1 MPHPNQSQCSP
12 QLRSPHS
19 QGSQTRLSSSSESMH
34 TSASLL
40 SNAAVRRTRFPRRS
54 RPGATSIADIF
65 VQSLVAAG
73 YCHNHSPRGRGLS
86 TVSIESTKGN
96 AKGPGDKGLERTSR
110 QFSAQSA
117 PGSLSARV
125 RSLGAHRP
133 RTQQMFTS
141 SVAQRLEIP
150 DTDDFQTERF
160 SSNEPSHKT
169 PVDNVNSS
177 LAHGSTNPPLPRER
191 MRSETMVQRGDRDNL
206 PFCDRGPIK
215 VNHSHRDVEKH
226 PIHKGHIE
234 EKYPSYKSPRE
245 QLFQYT
251 SKIYEAA
258 LGPSMDWKKVVD
270 SLMPVKT
277 TFYRRDETTTLAK
290 IESVR
295 NLLEAMWD
303 KRKSN
308 HHVFTLYREVPSP
321 GVAHLSKRSRGAL
334 LRRFAE
340 PPDRRWVDAR
350 RYLALIE
357 DMLTAG
363 LPISRSLWTS
373 AIHLAGRATGKVN
386 KQDLVRAIGIWH
398 QMEHIGRVESDEV
411 VFGVLFDIA
420 TKSGQYTVADRIL
433 EEMESRKLQFGRA
446 GKISKLFYY
455 GLLQDP
461 VAIRREFDEYVES
474 GEIVDTTVIN
484 CLIASFLNAGE
495 KRTAV
500 QLYQRL
506 LATAST
512 THLSSHTDRASWHV
526 SGPSLTPELVPYR
539 RRNKKLG
546 RVLQMSASLKDS
558 SPRHHRALQR
568 ALLVAPDTRTFH
580 IFLKHHAHR
589 SGTLDAFMSI
599 VSDMEGIYRVPPRG
613 MIYLLLFDGFAHN
626 GRSKRGW
633 SAEKLRTVWTTY
645 LRALHE
651 SKSRLHR
658 RSFALPP
665 FFGWENPLGDTNI
678 AVTSKPHRHPS
689 IATENLYTQLPSV
702 ATGPQNGT
710 SETQN
715 SHEMSVG
722 DVSTDGRLD
731 DLLDLHGDSSI
742 PHLTDQRAR
751 EPPDEDDLEFLE
763 GRIENGVF
771 LGRRMIITILR
782 AFGTCCSE
790 NDLMEVW
797 LRIERIWQPEK
808 RKGLDVLA
816 VKEELDKQ
824 LEKFRPPN

>member
-12 QLRSPHS
+12 QLRSPPS
-19 QGSQTRLSSSSESMH
+19 QGSETRFPSSSESMH

-40 SNAAVRRTRFPRRS
+40 SNAAVRRTRFPRHS

-73 YCHNHSPRGRGLS
+73 YCHKHAPRGRGLS
-86 TVSIESTKGN
+86 TVSIKSTKCN
-96 AKGPGDKGLERTSR
+96 TNSPGDKGLERTSR

-150 DTDDFQTERF
+150 DTDDFQTDQL
-160 SSNEPSHKT
+160 SANEPSLKT
-169 PVDNVNSS
+169 QVDNANSS
-177 LAHGSTNPPLPRER
+177 LTHGNTAPRLPRER
-191 MRSETMVQRGDRDNL
+191 MRSETIVRLEDRDNT
-206 PFCDRGPIK
+206 PFCDREPIE
-215 VNHSHRDVEKH
+215 VNYSHQEVEKH
-226 PIHKGHIE
+226 PIHKSHIE
-234 EKYPSYKSPRE
+234 EKYSSYKSPRE
-245 QLFQYT
+245 ELFQYT
-251 SKIYEAA
+251 SRIYEAA
-258 LGPSMDWKKVVD
+258 LGPSMDWRKAVD
-270 SLMPVKT
+270 SLMPAET
-277 TFYRRDETTTLAK
+277 TIHRRDETTITTATE

-308 HHVFTLYREVPSP
+308 HYVFTLYRELPSP

-357 DMLTAG
+357 DMLTAR
-363 LPISRSLWTS
+363 LPLSRSLWTS

-446 GKISKLFYY
+446 GKVSKIFYY
-455 GLLQDP
+455 GLTQDP
-461 VAIRREFDEYVES
+461 VGISRTFDEYVES
-474 GEIVDTTVIN
+474 GEIVDITVIN
-484 CLIASFLNAGE
+484 CLMASFLNAGE
-495 KRTAV
+495 KKTAR

-506 LATAST
+506 LTTAST
-512 THLSSHTDRASWHV
+512 THLASTTDKASWHV
-526 SGPSLTPELVPYR
+526 SGPTLTPELVPYR
-539 RRNKKLG
+539 RRNKKLS
-546 RVLQMSASLKDS
+546 RVLQMSASLKDTF
-558 SPRHHRALQR
+558 PRHHRALQQ

-599 VSDMEGIYRVPPRG
+599 VSDMERIYRVPPRG
-613 MIYLLLFDGFAHN
+613 MIYLLLFDGFARN

-633 SAEKLRTVWTTY
+633 SAEHLRTVWTAY

-651 SKSRLHR
+651 SRSRLHR

-665 FFGWENPLGDTNI
+665 FFNWENPLGDTNL
-678 AVTSKPHRHPS
+678 AVTSKSHRYPS
-689 IATENLYTQLPSV
+689 ITTDNLYTQLPSV
-702 ATGPQNGT
+702 ATGPPNGT
-710 SETQN
+710 SMN
-715 SHEMSVG
+715 VG
-722 DVSTDGRLD
+722 EVSTDSHLG
-731 DLLDLHGDSSI
+731 DLLDLHDDPSI
-742 PHLTDQRAR
+742 PHLTDQRTR

-763 GRIENGVF
+763 RRIENGVF

-824 LEKFRPPN
+824 LERFRQPN

>member
-19 QGSQTRLSSSSESMH
+19 QGSETRFLSSSESMH

-40 SNAAVRRTRFPRRS
+40 SNAAVRRTRFPRHS

-73 YCHNHSPRGRGLS
+73 YCHKHSPRGRGLS
-86 TVSIESTKGN
+86 TVSIKSTKGN
-96 AKGPGDKGLERTSR
+96 TTKSPGDKWLGETSR

-125 RSLGAHRP
+125 RTLGAHRP
-133 RTQQMFTS
+133 RTQQIFTS
-141 SVAQRLEIP
+141 SVAQRLEIS
-150 DTDDFQTERF
+150 DTDDFQTEQL
-160 SSNEPSHKT
+160 SANEPSHKT
-169 PVDNVNSS
+169 LVDTVNSS
-177 LAHGSTNPPLPRER
+177 LTHGNTAPPLPRER
-191 MRSETMVQRGDRDNL
+191 MRSGAMVQREDRDNL
-206 PFCDRGPIK
+206 PFCDRGPAK
-215 VNHSHRDVEKH
+215 VNYSHHGVEKH
-226 PIHKGHIE
+226 PIRKSHIE
-234 EKYPSYKSPRE
+234 EKYPNYKSPRE
-245 QLFQYT
+245 ELFQYT

-258 LGPSMDWKKVVD
+258 LGPSMDWRKAVD
-270 SLMPVKT
+270 SLMPVET
-277 TFYRRDETTTLAK
+277 TSYRHDETTTAATK

-308 HHVFTLYREVPSP
+308 HYVFTLYRELPSP

-357 DMLTAG
+357 DMLTAR
-363 LPISRSLWTS
+363 LPVSRSLWTS

-420 TKSGQYTVADRIL
+420 TKSGHYTVADRIL
-433 EEMESRKLQFGRA
+433 EEMENRKLQFGRA
-446 GKISKLFYY
+446 GKISKIFYY

-461 VAIRREFDEYVES
+461 VAIGRTFDEYVES
-474 GEIVDTTVIN
+474 GEIVDITVIN
-484 CLIASFLNAGE
+484 CLMASFLNAGE
-495 KRTAV
+495 KRTAK

-506 LATAST
+506 LTTAST
-512 THLSSHTDRASWHV
+512 THLASNTDKASWHV
-526 SGPSLTPELVPYR
+526 SGPSLTPELVSYR

-546 RVLQMSASLKDS
+546 RVLQMSASLKDTF
-558 SPRHHRALQR
+558 PRHHRALQQ

-599 VSDMEGIYRVPPRG
+599 VSDMERIYRVPPRG

-633 SAEKLRTVWTTY
+633 SAEKLRAVWTAY

-665 FFGWENPLGDTNI
+665 FFKWENPLGDINV
-678 AVTSKPHRHPS
+678 AATSKSHRHPS
-689 IATENLYTQLPSV
+689 ITTDNLYTQLPSV
-702 ATGPQNGT
+702 ATGSANG
-710 SETQN
+710 N
-715 SHEMSVG
+715 SIGH
-722 DVSTDGRLD
+722 VSNDGHLD
-731 DLLDLHGDSSI
+731 DLPDLHRDSPI
-742 PHLTDQRAR
+742 PHLTSQRTR
-751 EPPDEDDLEFLE
+751 EPPDEDDQEFLE
-763 GRIENGVF
+763 RRIENGVF

-808 RKGLDVLA
+808 RKGLDVMA